1 MSLTPSP
8 IPDETSQRGLAPSLA
23 APVADTRGMQL
34 LSDWTPADQGSLSQ
48 ADAGRLCWDLVCAF
62 GGSSNRWRS
71 KPGQADPAKTTL
83 RQVKARIIRSYLREL
98 PRPQRDWQ

>member
-8 IPDETSQRGLAPSLA
+8 IPDETSQRNVAPSLA
-23 APVADTRGMQL
+23 APVADARGMQL
-34 LSDWTPADQGSLSQ
+34 LSDWTPADQGTPSQ
-48 ADAGRLCWDLVCAF
+48 EQTGRLRWDLVCAF
-62 GGSSNRWRS
+62 AESQDCWRS